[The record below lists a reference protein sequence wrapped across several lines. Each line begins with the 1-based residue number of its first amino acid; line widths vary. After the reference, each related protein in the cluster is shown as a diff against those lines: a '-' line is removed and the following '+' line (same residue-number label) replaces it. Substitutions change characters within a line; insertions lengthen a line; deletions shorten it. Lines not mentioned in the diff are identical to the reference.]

1 MEADE
6 GIADMELYTTIA
18 TVAIS
23 MIATLTGKY
32 IWDRYMSKSSRVTVK
47 DHERDIAG
55 LEKRL
60 AAGSDTFKKINTCMS
75 AMCMVQLE
83 LCEKLKVDCGDIRKI
98 IIDSGLDL

>member
-1 MEADE
+1 MPQL
-6 GIADMELYTTIA
+6 ELILA
-18 TVAIS
+18 VVAS
-23 MIATLTGKY
+23 VTATLIGKY
-32 IWDRYMSKSSRVTVK
+32 IWDRYLSKSSRISVK

-60 AAGSDTFKKINTCMS
+60 MAGSDTFKKINTCMS

-98 IIDSGLDL
+98 IVDSGLDL